1 MLTELSIKNF
11 AIIDDISI
19 AFDKGLTVLTG
30 ETGAGKSIIID
41 AVQLLAGARASVEF
55 VRHGKKK
62 AEIIGLFDIETKEID
77 FAQGCEEHGIDY
89 DPNELFIMERTITS
103 KGKSICRINGKIVP
117 LHVLRSFGMSL
128 LNVHSQ
134 HDHVHLMDK
143 QSHLHLLDAY
153 GGKEI
158 EQLKSTYEEK
168 YREYIKYKK
177 EYDDLNESEQQLAHR
192 LDLLKFQADEISAA
206 ELLESE
212 DDSLE
217 QERNELQN
225 YASIHDALVT
235 AYEGLY
241 GDGKALEWV
250 DVAAKALQNDKI
262 AQTPLAKKAEE
273 LMNIYYTL
281 EEVTFDIRNYQ
292 EGLFYDENR
301 LNDIESRLNTISF
314 LKRKY
319 GQTVNDIIAYHEK
332 INIEIEKLE
341 NHEAHHDQ
349 LIEKIAKLK
358 QEVLNEGVKLHK
370 ARVKTAKGLCK
381 DIEKELKDLYL
392 EHTLFD
398 VGIEQLSDS
407 FYESGIDDVQFLL
420 ATNKGEP
427 VKPLHKIASGGEIS
441 RIMLALKKIF
451 AKHDEISTVI
461 FDEIDTGVS
470 GRVAQSIAEKMYE
483 ITKDAQVLCITHL
496 AQVAAMSDQ
505 HVLIEKSVKNNRTS
519 TEITFLSTEEKTK
532 EIAKMITGA
541 ELTETA
547 VQHAV
552 QLLDLTKSYKE
563 SV

>member
-55 VRHGKKK
+55 VRHGEKK

-77 FAQGCEEHGIDY
+77 FTQGCEEHGIDY

-117 LHVLRSFGMSL
+117 LHVLRNFGMSL

-158 EQLKSTYEEK
+158 EQLKSTYGEK

-212 DDSLE
+212 DDYLE